1 MKSKLSLLFLLT
13 VANTNFAAITPGA
26 GVYQN
31 PGIQTITST
40 GSGTN
45 VNATATN
52 VFLAAGTGITI
63 GTNSQTFWTISASS
77 ASNATFNVNQFG
89 SSSAG
94 TNIKAGALF
103 TNIIV
108 QGGSSTNFNTNYF
121 NDGSISHRA
130 PYWEV
135 AGPTGYRWVAESF
148 AAIMNFRMDVSPNR
162 AIYIGDEGEWNAVAI
177 KVKSDG
183 SATDNTSRV
192 TFGDDFHGWRLN
204 PARLGVGS
212 HNSFG
217 ADPPNQCDVIYH
229 DDLKNITF
237 GNTNGMIT
245 LQGTNLIF
253 AVTNGLSGTNA
264 ALAIAGMVTKNKGW
278 TFYANMT
285 NTGGSLFFDNNQ
297 GLWST
302 SLGGTRYKSIY
313 TDDSGDDNLVIN
325 SGDGGIIMQN
335 PFVAQSS
342 GEFVGFVQCDNLTA
356 SKLTGTA
363 SDKKLQSIT
372 VGNGLSLSGTT
383 LSVTNANIATN
394 INLIAGSNITITTNA
409 GPSWTIA
416 STGGSGLGYLTY
428 VAIVSQSGTG
438 NPTATV
444 LVNTLG
450 VTPTW
455 TYVSAGNYTFT
466 AASVLTVGKT
476 FATCS
481 TAFDNSDGATFPVLC
496 DLNSATSSNIQINVV
511 KGTAG
516 VNSCMFKCSFEVR
529 VYP

>member
-1 MKSKLSLLFLLT
+1 MKSKLSLLFLLA
-13 VANTNFAAITPGA
+13 VANTNFAAVTPGA

-52 VFLAAGTGITI
+52 VFLAAGAGITI

-94 TNIKAGALF
+94 TNIKSGALV

-121 NDGSISHRA
+121 NDGSVSHRA
-130 PYWEV
+130 PYMQVE
-135 AGPTGYRWVAESF
+135 GPTGYSWRAEGGEN
-148 AAIMNFRMDVSPNR
+148 ILNFRITASPNKV
-162 AIYIGDEGEWNAVAI
+162 IYFGDEGEWNAIAF
-177 KVKSDG
+177 KWKASGFSDTT
-183 SATDNTSRV
+183 ARITM
-192 TFGDDFHGWRLN
+192 GDDFYGWRWN
-204 PARLGVGS
+204 PDRMGVGS
-212 HNSFG
+212 SSSFG
-217 ADPPNQCDVIYH
+217 ADPTTQCDVIKH
-229 DDLKNITF
+229 DDHKNIWF
-237 GNTNGMIT
+237 GNTNGSSK
-245 LQGTNLIF
+245 LQGTNLQFLI
-253 AVTNGLSGTNA
+253 TNTLTA
-264 ALAIAGMVTKNKGW
+264 QCFKDHGW

-285 NTGGSLFFDNNQ
+285 NSGGSLFFDNNK
-297 GLWST
+297 GLFFNSI
-302 SLGGTRYKSIY
+302 GGDIFKSIY
-313 TDDSGDDNLVIN
+313 VDDSGDDNLILN
-325 SGDGGIIMQN
+325 ANNGGIIMQN
-335 PFVAQSS
+335 ALVAQSS
-342 GEFVGFVQCDNLTA
+342 AEFTGFVQCDNLTA